1 MLANENER
9 IMNPV
14 INGELTA
21 NIRAKNFQNNDKLKG
36 AKGQMKQTTNN
47 TFHGKNSI
55 SKPVPYI
62 NHNTSTQIN
71 APLIEITKPKPMHHL
86 GKPHQN
92 HTTFLIYL
100 NLWPVSTMLSPLF
113 LLTHHY
119 PQTPPDSMQL
129 SLLLYRKESTMSQ
142 MTFT

>member
-1 MLANENER
+1 MKSFGKESRFGVLANENER

-21 NIRAKNFQNNDKLKG
+21 NIRAKNFQNNDKPKG

-62 NHNTSTQIN
+62 NHNISTQIN
-71 APLIEITKPKPMHHL
+71 APLIEITKPNPMHHL
-86 GKPHQN
+86 GKPH
-92 HTTFLIYL
+92 
-100 NLWPVSTMLSPLF
+100 
-113 LLTHHY
+113 
-119 PQTPPDSMQL
+119 
-129 SLLLYRKESTMSQ
+129 
-142 MTFT
+142 